1 MNGLCKQLLLPADCK
16 ANAILSK
23 MATFVLAL
31 RVTQRLEIAWNHV
44 SQDPQNREENKLATF
59 IVISKGFCDF
69 DVTLLTN
76 LEVSTQRFLLVGPE
90 QCYS

>member
-1 MNGLCKQLLLPADCK
+1 M
-16 ANAILSK
+16 
-23 MATFVLAL
+23 
-31 RVTQRLEIAWNHV
+31 

-69 DVTLLTN
+69 DVTLLSN

-90 QCYS
+90 QCCS